1 MIYSLLF
8 VFVAAVNAAPIPPT
22 STSASYSH
30 HLKSSSQRARSP
42 DTDRDDELR
51 DVGDP
56 ISTVTPHSSNAW
68 AILVAKLLAGVAILC
83 AIFVLIFFL
92 HRRRVRGRRRRIGE
106 MMGLGIKRNEILD
119 VERTHA
125 RKGKEKRKFSDK
137 DHAAH
142 RWRKEDRG
150 SGGTG
155 MRDEQAVIGRREED
169 EERDGGRGNM
179 SDV

>member
-1 MIYSLLF
+1 MIVPFLF
-8 VFVAAVNAAPIPPT
+8 AFIAAVNAAPIPPT
-22 STSASYSH
+22 STSTSYSH

-42 DTDRDDELR
+42 DTDRDDESR

-68 AILVAKLLAGVAILC
+68 AILVAKLLAGIAILC

-92 HRRRVRGRRRRIGE
+92 HRHRVRGRRRRIGE
-106 MMGLGIKRNEILD
+106 MMGLGLKRNEILD

-125 RKGKEKRKFSDK
+125 RKGKGGRKFSDK

-142 RWRKEDRG
+142 RWRKGDRET
-150 SGGTG
+150 SGLE
-155 MRDEQAVIGRREED
+155 MRDEEAVIGRREED
-169 EERDGGRGNM
+169 EERNGRRGEM